1 MTENSTGPRTLKA
14 RLRTDLTTAM
24 KARDTLTMATIRMAL
39 AAITTAEVAGS
50 TAKELTDVEV
60 TAVLAK
66 EVRKRAEAAEAFAGA
81 GRAEQAA
88 KEEAEAAVLTG
99 YLPVPL
105 SDTEVAALVA
115 ATIGDVAAGTGA
127 LVTMRQMGSVIKQV
141 QAAAAGRADGGRI
154 SAAVRAALA
163 G

>member
-1 MTENSTGPRTLKA
+1 
-14 RLRTDLTTAM
+14 
-24 KARDTLTMATIRMAL
+24 
-39 AAITTAEVAGS
+39 
-50 TAKELTDVEV
+50 
-60 TAVLAK
+60 
-66 EVRKRAEAAEAFAGA
+66 
-81 GRAEQAA
+81 
-88 KEEAEAAVLTG
+88 VLTG